1 MMQRLTGAV
10 ESVVDNLRRMARR
23 GPSGED
29 QRQTFYREFGQY
41 PPNFE
46 APKSERERFG
56 REVVQPVLTQRAQAV
71 QQADAQTKRTADEA
85 FARAYQ
91 LAVGLKVAKKGQ
103 TYQDYL
109 GPRA

>member
-1 MMQRLTGAV
+1 MQRLTGAV
-10 ESVVDNLRRMARR
+10 ESVVDKLRQVTHR
-23 GPSGED
+23 GPSADD

-46 APKSERERFG
+46 TSKSELELYG
-56 REVVQPVLTQRAQAV
+56 RKVVQPVLTQRAQAV
-71 QQADAQTKRTADEA
+71 QQADEQTKRAADEA
-85 FARAYQ
+85 FTRAYQ

-109 GPRA
+109 G

>member
-1 MMQRLTGAV
+1 MQQLTGAV
-10 ESVVDNLRRMARR
+10 ESVVDKVRRAIRR

-56 REVVQPVLTQRAQAV
+56 QEVVQPVLTRRAQAV
-71 QQADAQTKRTADEA
+71 QQADEQTKHAADEA
-85 FARAYQ
+85 FVRAYQ
-91 LAVGLKVAKKGQ
+91 LAVGLKFAQRGQ
-103 TYQDYL
+103 TYQEYL
-109 GPRA
+109 EPRA

>member
-1 MMQRLTGAV
+1 VTH
-10 ESVVDNLRRMARR
+10 R
-23 GPSGED
+23 GPTAED

-46 APKSERERFG
+46 APKSELERFG

-71 QQADAQTKRTADEA
+71 QQANEQTKRAADEA

-91 LAVGLKVAKKGQ
+91 VAVGLKVAKKGQ

-109 GPRA
+109 RPRA

>member
-1 MMQRLTGAV
+1 MQQLTRAV
-10 ESVVDNLRRMARR
+10 ESVVDKVRRAIRR
-23 GPSGED
+23 GPSAED

-46 APKSERERFG
+46 APKTELERFS

-71 QQADAQTKRTADEA
+71 QQPDAQTKQEAEEA

-91 LAVGLKVAKKGQ
+91 LAVGLKLAKKGQ

-109 GPRA
+109 SPRA